1 MPIQILFCCW
11 MRLYQNGLQL
21 PVKQDTP
28 YIDTKRRVCIAV
40 RVSGGADENGND
52 LDVSSKQRASVSF
65 RCLLFPYTRCE
76 ALALKWSER
85 ADKEFLF
92 LCCPH
97 LSILIGKLINICTS
111 GCQLLTVKFCYKA
124 HFINTKDALST
135 ILLNKHLQMRSSS
148 IIGYIYHWFVPFYK
162 IRENDCLCNASKF
175 VCSANDLVHCAPNL
189 LKISLLALVL
199 LFVSLGV
206 RSLASWIHKA

>member
-76 ALALKWSER
+76 AFALKWSER

-97 LSILIGKLINICTS
+97 LSILIGKLINICLS
-111 GCQLLTVKFCYKA
+111 GCQLLTIKFKTRHRYKPKS
-124 HFINTKDALST
+124 HST
-135 ILLNKHLQMRSSS
+135 
-148 IIGYIYHWFVPFYK
+148 
-162 IRENDCLCNASKF
+162 D
-175 VCSANDLVHCAPNL
+175 CAPD
-189 LKISLLALVL
+189 
-199 LFVSLGV
+199 
-206 RSLASWIHKA
+206 RS

>member
-1 MPIQILFCCW
+1 

-124 HFINTKDALST
+124 HF
-135 ILLNKHLQMRSSS
+135 SS
-148 IIGYIYHWFVPFYK
+148 IISYNYCSIQMIIIAVCAFGSRSLGSCKAPRGYSPTLQMITTAELQDTITWLLSQPSFWVPG
-162 IRENDCLCNASKF
+162 
-175 VCSANDLVHCAPNL
+175 
-189 LKISLLALVL
+189 LKIACLRQGPEPSLISFFKNVVVFDCCSY
-199 LFVSLGV
+199 LF
-206 RSLASWIHKA
+206 I

>member
-1 MPIQILFCCW
+1 MVRFFPLPYSARQQMLF
-11 MRLYQNGLQL
+11 RALKAFQL

-76 ALALKWSER
+76 AFALKWSER

-111 GCQLLTVKFCYKA
+111 GCQLLTVKLCYKA
-124 HFINTKDALST
+124 LFHQLSVVES
-135 ILLNKHLQMRSSS
+135 LP
-148 IIGYIYHWFVPFYK
+148 IIY
-162 IRENDCLCNASKF
+162 
-175 VCSANDLVHCAPNL
+175 
-189 LKISLLALVL
+189 
-199 LFVSLGV
+199 
-206 RSLASWIHKA
+206 SLAH

>member
-1 MPIQILFCCW
+1 

-76 ALALKWSER
+76 AFALKWSER

-97 LSILIGKLINICTS
+97 LSILIGKLINICAS
-111 GCQLLTVKFCYKA
+111 KCQLLTVKLKKQGTF
-124 HFINTKDALST
+124 FINYQFNDCSIQMIIIAVCAFGSRSLGSCKAPRGYSPT
-135 ILLNKHLQMRSSS
+135 LQM
-148 IIGYIYHWFVPFYK
+148 ITTAELQDTIT
-162 IRENDCLCNASKF
+162 
-175 VCSANDLVHCAPNL
+175 
-189 LKISLLALVL
+189 
-199 LFVSLGV
+199 
-206 RSLASWIHKA
+206 

>member
-65 RCLLFPYTRCE
+65 RCLLFPYTRCA

-124 HFINTKDALST
+124 HFSSVISNNTVGLTD
-135 ILLNKHLQMRSSS
+135 
-148 IIGYIYHWFVPFYK
+148 
-162 IRENDCLCNASKF
+162 
-175 VCSANDLVHCAPNL
+175 
-189 LKISLLALVL
+189 SLLYVPLTPPVNGIPSRETIIAV
-199 LFVSLGV
+199 V
-206 RSLASWIHKA
+206 RHRR